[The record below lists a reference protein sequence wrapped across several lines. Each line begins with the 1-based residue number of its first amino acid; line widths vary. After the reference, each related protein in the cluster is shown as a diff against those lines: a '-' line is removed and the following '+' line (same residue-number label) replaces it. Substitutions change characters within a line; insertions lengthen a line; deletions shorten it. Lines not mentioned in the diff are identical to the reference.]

1 MDPHHA
7 FLEDAAPL
15 GVERLIVLSPKER
28 LRQTRRCRVVKL
40 NDFRCRNHDRIGIA
54 VLLHRLNQRSADSGP
69 GHTEQVTAS
78 GNSIRQIRQRHYS
91 TR

>member
-1 MDPHHA
+1 MDPHCT
-7 FLEDAAPL
+7 FLEEAAPL

-28 LRQTRRCRVVKL
+28 LRQTRRCRVIEP
-40 NDFRCRNHDRIGIA
+40 NDFCRRNHDRIRIA
-54 VLLHRLNQRSADSGP
+54 VLLHRRNQRSADSGP

-78 GNSIRQIRQRHYS
+78 GNSIRQVRQRHYA